1 MGTGELDEYQDELEA
16 AVKRYRAAADAAAK
30 AKADIP
36 EPRRNGE
43 AIDLSGTVEPNRELD
58 EARIALRRV
67 LKGGPYPAKTA
78 ADRAGLSDQEFLDVT
93 RY

>member
-36 EPRRNGE
+36 ENGE